1 MDIVKRL
8 EPDGIA
14 GEFPRVAPCYAQLT
28 VRHRQIGADR
38 QDHRFAEWFGGSPM
52 AASDDEVFDSVL
64 GEGESPHISFM
75 RWNSVEDMRTRLME
89 VLVDELKLD
98 NPEDI
103 RRFEMSLGGIEL
115 NDRRFFNARYGGSKG
130 AAESIENWQ
139 ILAPVRSAAHGV
151 PDINRT
157 IHKRFRR
164 TMIEEARK
172 EGWRRKIPKPMGA
185 EEIVYGDKVINLVNG
200 KRRVWPDKDDAYVAN
215 GDIGIA
221 VGYYH
226 RKGRPDFRRKLE
238 IEFSSQPGHKYDY
251 TARGD
256 FGEDRDAALE
266 LAYALTVHK
275 AQGSEFGTVILVLP
289 DPCRLLSRELLY
301 TALTRQKNRV
311 IILHQGSRE
320 ELLKYS
326 SDDRSE
332 IAQRLTN
339 IFAKPSPIEIEG
351 RFFEDKL
358 IHRTARGEMVRS
370 KSEVII
376 ANLLASRGVDYSYEE
391 PLSMGGSTKYPD
403 FTIDDAESGETFY
416 WEHCGMLHLPG
427 YGEGWERKIQWYKD
441 HDVLP
446 KDEGGGENGSLI
458 VTRDDENGSIDSA
471 EIDAIVK
478 KLFESH

>member
-1 MDIVKRL
+1 
-8 EPDGIA
+8 
-14 GEFPRVAPCYAQLT
+14 
-28 VRHRQIGADR
+28 
-38 QDHRFAEWFGGSPM
+38 
-52 AASDDEVFDSVL
+52 
-64 GEGESPHISFM
+64 
-75 RWNSVEDMRTRLME
+75 MRTRLME
-89 VLVDELKLD
+89 VLVDELKLQ

-103 RRFEMSLGGIEL
+103 RGFEMSLGGVEVY
-115 NDRRFFNARYGGSKG
+115 DRRFFNARSGGREG
-130 AAESIENWQ
+130 AAESVENWQ

-157 IHKRFRR
+157 IHKRFRWA
-164 TMIEEARK
+164 MIEEARK
-172 EGWRRKIPKPMGA
+172 EEWLRKIPKPMGA
-185 EEIVYGDKVINLVNG
+185 EEIVYGDKVINMINDG
-200 KRRVWPDKDDAYVAN
+200 NRGVWPKKNKAYVAN
-215 GDIGIA
+215 GDIGVVI
-221 VGYYH
+221 GHYRREN
-226 RKGRPDFRRKLE
+226 RKNKPDFRWKLE
-238 IEFSSQPGHKYDY
+238 VEFSSQPGHKYDY
-251 TARGD
+251 TARD

-311 IILHQGSRE
+311 VILHQGSRE

-339 IFAKPSPIEIEG
+339 IFAKPSPTGIEG

-376 ANLLASRGVDYSYEE
+376 ANLLDSQDVDYSYEE
-391 PLSMGGSTKYPD
+391 PLSMGGSTRYPD

-427 YGEGWERKIQWYKD
+427 YGESWERKLQWYKD
-441 HDVLP
+441 HGVLP
-446 KDEGGGENGSLI
+446 EDEGGGENGSLI

-478 KLFESH
+478 RLFESH